1 MVSFYPCF
9 VCVAVVAHKLTF
21 VYFCFEAVVCVVCV
35 YVFAG
40 LGNGKELGRAVY
52 VIPCEHDVVPV
63 FAGHFA
69 FDAFACFKFALDV
82 VVADVYLKVGS
93 VFCLSAAFEFDLSGG
108 FEAVVSGV

>member
-1 MVSFYPCF
+1 MFSC
-9 VCVAVVAHKLTF
+9 
-21 VYFCFEAVVCVVCV
+21 
-35 YVFAG
+35 
-40 LGNGKELGRAVY
+40 LGDGKELGCAVY

-69 FDAFACFKFALDV
+69 VGAFTCFEFALDV

-93 VFCLSAAFEFDLSGG
+93 VFGWGAAFKFDLSGG